1 MLISLAGPAG
11 AEECDVDAM
20 ALTLVSPAL
29 KKKKE
34 KAFRYII
41 ILAKNLF
48 ITLPSF
54 SIYRQLNNPIISKG
68 ISSFNLNASGNTVV
82 LIKNFGVF
90 RRSANNS

>member
-29 KKKKE
+29 KKKK
-34 KAFRYII
+34 AFRYII
-41 ILAKNLF
+41 IPAKNLF
-48 ITLPSF
+48 ITLPLF

-68 ISSFNLNASGNTVV
+68 ISSFDLNASGNTVV

>member
-29 KKKKE
+29 KKK
-34 KAFRYII
+34 AFRYII

-54 SIYRQLNNPIISKG
+54 GIYRQLNNPIISKG